1 MGVRARRLNYTTVK
15 PTNSITMKPLLRL
28 PRRSFSST
36 KFFKGPIDQAFRDV
50 NYDFASTT
58 PTERTY
64 VRRPIIINGA
74 GPAGLI
80 LAIGLKN
87 ARIPFEICEHHR
99 HDLPDRPRRNHV
111 SVLVSDIFE
120 PLRKFLRVP
129 NAKSF
134 LDKIALN
141 PPSSVRL
148 KTRCF
153 DDYPIYTEALLELLR
168 QQVRVNYGFRL
179 EYEGISCLESVVT
192 SRYNF
197 GDKIMTFE
205 GSLLVGADGIFSTG
219 RAHQS
224 TQRPSLIVYLAV
236 RRTYNLYAWPAI
248 TYASTI
254 VVSPERYESEFKR
267 LLDRDGAT
275 SLLIGNTRLAL
286 STNSKS
292 FLKKVHMTLWYS
304 RMAASPQ
311 DYHSLF
317 GFAPDERDTP
327 RVDYRFNATIGAE
340 IDSLQPLPPPF
351 AAAYELCKNIG
362 VSQKWYL
369 NSVKMGRSDLAT
381 DVFSGG
387 LSMPAVLVGN
397 AAHAI
402 PDILS
407 PADISWVMIDAMDLC
422 YMIVERYNDDRL
434 FSQISNDFYD
444 IKFRRWQKSLHR
456 WDEKWLSA
464 HGLPYNS
471 TRARETW
478 MKLNR
483 ASRPVEREAMS
494 ESDFNSLPR
503 RARLAVQ
510 QFENRERARWDLIQQ
525 RIRERF
531 ERKHAFTIPE
541 GVEPT
546 KLVLPYI
553 DSRSLPAGNSERQST
568 QDHDPSGT
576 ESSGSS

>member
-1 MGVRARRLNYTTVK
+1 MK
-15 PTNSITMKPLLRL
+15 PINSITMKPLLRL
-28 PRRSFSST
+28 PRQSFSS
-36 KFFKGPIDQAFRDV
+36 FDPAFQHV

-58 PTERTY
+58 PTERTF

-74 GPAGLI
+74 GPVGLI

-87 ARIPFEICEHHR
+87 ARIPFEICERHR

-111 SVLVSDIFE
+111 SVLVSDIFQ
-120 PLRKFLRVP
+120 PLREFLRVP
-129 NAKSF
+129 NFKSF

-141 PPSSVRL
+141 PPSLERL
-148 KTRCF
+148 KLRCF
-153 DDYPIYTEALLELLR
+153 DDYPIYTEALLDLLR

-179 EYEGISCLESVVT
+179 EHEGISCLESVVT

-197 GDKIMTFE
+197 GDKIRTFE
-205 GSLLVGADGIFSTG
+205 GSLLVGADGIFSAG
-219 RAHQS
+219 RAHQC
-224 TQRPSLIVYLAV
+224 TQRPALIVYLAV
-236 RRTYNLYAWPAI
+236 RRTYNLYVWPAI

-267 LLDRDGAT
+267 LLDKDGAT

-286 STNSKS
+286 STNSKL
-292 FLKKVHMTLWYS
+292 FRKVHMTFWYS
-304 RMAASPQ
+304 RMSASPQ

-327 RVDYRFNATIGAE
+327 RVDYRFDATIGAE

-362 VSQKWYL
+362 VSQKLYL
-369 NSVKMGRSDLAT
+369 NSVKMGRSELAT

-402 PDILS
+402 PDILF
-407 PADISWVMIDAMDLC
+407 PAHIGWVMMDAMDLC

-434 FSQISNDFYD
+434 FSQISKDFYD
-444 IKFRRWQKSLHR
+444 IKFRRWRKSLHR

-464 HGLPYNS
+464 HGLPFNP
-471 TRARETW
+471 TTAGETW
-478 MKLNR
+478 TKLNR
-483 ASRPVEREAMS
+483 ASRRVEREATS
-494 ESDFNSLPR
+494 KSKFNSLPR
-503 RARLAVQ
+503 RNRLAVQ
-510 QFENRERARWDLIQQ
+510 RFENRERARWDLIRR

-531 ERKHAFTIPE
+531 ERRYAFITPK

-546 KLVLPYI
+546 KLVLRYI
-553 DSRSLPAGNSERQST
+553 DSRSLPAGTTERHST
-568 QDHDPSGT
+568 EDHDSSGT
-576 ESSGSS
+576 ESSGSSS